1 VSYNAEPS
9 AAHVHTAVASNDH
22 LSYQH
27 DSGVHMSDQPHTI
40 SRREFAALSL
50 AVGATAAAGMAG
62 AAAAGVTE
70 TDVQVHTAS
79 GVCDAA
85 LIHPQGQGR
94 WPAVIL
100 FVDAFGLRP
109 AMRDMAK
116 RLAVGGFTV
125 LVPNPYYRSTK
136 APGIDPG
143 FDFTNAADRA
153 KLDALRALLTS
164 DAVMQ
169 DAAAYVKFLDS
180 QASVDKKAK
189 MGVFGYC
196 MGGPM
201 TLQAAASVPARIG
214 AGASFH
220 GGGLVTDKPD
230 SPHLLVAKIQSQYYF
245 GIAANDDQRQP
256 DAKTKLDAAFHAAN
270 LPAKIE
276 VYEGTLHGWCVKDM
290 PLQAGKPIYN
300 EALAER
306 AWNELVGLYKRAQV

>member
-1 VSYNAEPS
+1 M
-9 AAHVHTAVASNDH
+9 NDESH
-22 LSYQH
+22 K
-27 DSGVHMSDQPHTI
+27 I
-40 SRREFAALSL
+40 SRREFTALSI
-50 AVGATAAAGMAG
+50 AAG
-62 AAAAGVTE
+62 AAAATGISAASPAGASVSGVTE
-70 TDVQVHTAS
+70 SDVQVRTPS
-79 GVCDAA
+79 GVCDAT
-85 LIHPQGQGR
+85 LVHPQGKGR

-116 RLAVGGFTV
+116 RLAADGYTV

-143 FDFTNAADRA
+143 FDFTNPADRA
-153 KLDALRALLTS
+153 KLDALRAPITGEAVIQ
-164 DAVMQ
+164 DAV
-169 DAAAYVKFLDS
+169 AYVKFLDS
-180 QASVDKKAK
+180 QASVDKHAA

-201 TLQAAASVPARIG
+201 TLQAAAAVPDRIG

-230 SPHLLVAKIQSQYYF
+230 SPHLLVPKIKGQYYF

-256 DAKTKLDAAFHAAN
+256 DAKTKLDEAFHAAN

-276 VYEGTLHGWCVKDM
+276 VYAGTLHGWCVKDM
-290 PLQAGKPIYN
+290 PLQAGKPIYD
-300 EALAER
+300 EAQAER
-306 AWNELVGLYKRAQV
+306 AWSELTALYKRAHV

>member
-1 VSYNAEPS
+1 M
-9 AAHVHTAVASNDH
+9 ND
-22 LSYQH
+22 
-27 DSGVHMSDQPHTI
+27 DTI
-40 SRREFAALSL
+40 SRRQFTALSL
-50 AVGATAAAGMAG
+50 AVGAAAATGLAG
-62 AAAAGVTE
+62 ASTSGVIE
-70 TDVQVHTAS
+70 RDVQVQTPS

-85 LIHPQGQGR
+85 LIQPQGQGQ

-116 RLAVGGFTV
+116 RLAADGYTV
-125 LVPNPYYRSTK
+125 LVPNPYYRLTK
-136 APGIDPG
+136 APGIEPG
-143 FDFTNAADRA
+143 FDFSNPADRA
-153 KLDALRALLTS
+153 KLETLRAPITS
-164 DAVMQ
+164 DAVTQ
-169 DAAAYVKFLDS
+169 DATAYVKFLDS

-201 TLQAAASVPARIG
+201 TMRAAAAVPTRIG

-230 SPHLLVAKIQSQYYF
+230 SPHLLVPKIKAQYYF
-245 GIAANDDQRQP
+245 GVAANDDQRQP
-256 DAKTKLDAAFHAAN
+256 DAKTKLDEAFHAAH
-270 LPAKIE
+270 LAAKIE

-300 EALAER
+300 EAQAER
-306 AWNELVGLYKRAQV
+306 AWNELVTLYKRAHV